1 MGLCPS
7 EYSCYIMDRMV
18 HYCLGDSSYMD
29 HTVLI
34 VSGGKFMDCTIH
46 NIIAEKIFNE
56 KAIRGNILDREG
68 KILAI
73 NLIHKRI
80 NLDPM
85 IIQDEYLEALAEAL
99 IVPVDEL
106 RKTIDSKRANN
117 RKYFIVKKNLKVTDP
132 ILKNIARLKQKKQW
146 LDVCEIKFVKPSLYE
161 RFYISISNPFFTYL
175 FFALGFALLGLELFA
190 IGPGLMEARYASR
203 TGPVT
208 TKKTTIVHQIA
219 VHSPLMVCGTV

>member
-1 MGLCPS
+1 MKLKRVQN
-7 EYSCYIMDRMV
+7 YSNRQALVKICFIAIVLLFIFRAFTISNIEAN
-18 HYCLGDSSYMD
+18 DSALKVMASNK
-29 HTVLI
+29 
-34 VSGGKFMDCTIH
+34 S
-46 NIIAEKIFNE
+46 EKIFNE

-146 LDVCEIKFVKPSLYE
+146 LDVCEIKFVKPSNTLMDK
-161 RFYISISNPFFTYL
+161 
-175 FFALGFALLGLELFA
+175 AKLLINIKSVSYTHLRAHE
-190 IGPGLMEARYASR
+190 
-203 TGPVT
+203 T
-208 TKKTTIVHQIA
+208 
-219 VHSPLMVCGTV
+219 